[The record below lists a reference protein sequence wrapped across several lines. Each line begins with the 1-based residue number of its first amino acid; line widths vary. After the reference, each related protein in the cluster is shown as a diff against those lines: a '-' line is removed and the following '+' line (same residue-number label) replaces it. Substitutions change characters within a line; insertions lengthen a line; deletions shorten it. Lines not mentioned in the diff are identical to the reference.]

1 MRHVLPALAAALI
14 LAAPARADVVQKS
27 EGGFVS
33 RNTVEVAASPEAVWS
48 ALVQPKEWW
57 NKAHTYSGD
66 AANLTIDTVAGG
78 CFCEAIPVVKGAP
91 VWQRPGAV
99 EHMRVINVM
108 PGEVLRMTGALGPLQ
123 SEAVHGV
130 LTITLKKTE
139 KGTRVLF
146 EYVVGGYMRYP
157 VDQIS
162 VAVDK
167 VMLEQIGR
175 LALKVDPAAT
185 GRGTLAGPPAPAR
198 PAGPPVPA
206 DIKPAPKAEPD
217 PALLKDAPKLEAK
230 PAPAAAPAAPLA
242 KPEPKPAPKLVPAPL
257 EPVAIPPAGSPLEAE
272 EKAKGAEAAAALDA
286 LTAPKAPAAAP
297 KAAPAP
303 AKAEPPMPIPMA
315 YATRTLLLLDP
326 AKPNEWVDEARKPV
340 LLAFLGG
347 AEAKLSAQLA
357 AASEPD
363 NKGKAAICSCTGRL
377 ETREGKETFVVLD
390 GTVTF
395 R

>member
-1 MRHVLPALAAALI
+1 MRHLLPVLAAALI
-14 LAAPARADVVQKS
+14 LAAPARAEVVQKS
-27 EGGFVS
+27 EAGFVS
-33 RNTVEVAASPEAVWS
+33 RNTVEVAATPEAVWS

-66 AANLTIDTVAGG
+66 AANLSIDPVAGG
-78 CFCEAIPVVKGAP
+78 CFCETIPVVKGAP
-91 VWQRPGAV
+91 VWQRPGGV

-130 LTITLKKTE
+130 LTITIKKTD
-139 KGTRVLF
+139 KGTRILF

-162 VAVDK
+162 GAVDK

-175 LALKVDPAAT
+175 LALKVDPTAT
-185 GRGTLAGPPAPAR
+185 GRGTLSGPPAPAK
-198 PAGPPVPA
+198 PAGPPLPA
-206 DIKPAPKAEPD
+206 DIKPAPKAAPLPTAAPNPE
-217 PALLKDAPKLEAK
+217 LLKDAPKLEARPDLMKEPAK
-230 PAPAAAPAAPLA
+230 PAQ
-242 KPEPKPAPKLVPAPL
+242 KLVPAPL

-286 LTAPKAPAAAP
+286 LTAPKAAT
-297 KAAPAP
+297 KL
-303 AKAEPPMPIPMA
+303 AKAEPAAAAPLA

-326 AKPNEWVDEARKPV
+326 AKPGEWVDEARKPV
-340 LLAFLGG
+340 SLAFLGG
-347 AEAKLSAQLA
+347 AEAKLAAQLA
-357 AASEPD
+357 AAKDPA

-377 ETREGKETFVVLD
+377 EMQGGKETFLVLD
-390 GTVTF
+390 GTITF